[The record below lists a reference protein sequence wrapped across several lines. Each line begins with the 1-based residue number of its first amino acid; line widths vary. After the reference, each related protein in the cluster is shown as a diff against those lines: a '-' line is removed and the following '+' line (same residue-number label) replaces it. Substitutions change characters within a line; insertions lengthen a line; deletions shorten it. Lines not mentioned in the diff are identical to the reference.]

1 MCGVRAFDK
10 SGFLPLQGLSLVV
23 ELGSNSRAGIHKG
36 CFYCVHLSP
45 VPACWRVEAG
55 SRNWW
60 NAPKAFILGPAMP
73 PPLLFDLS
81 QIDLSGKP
89 IFDVDAIRRV
99 NPQRFEMEQLDGILW
114 YDKEEFLILGYKDV
128 TGGEFWVRGHIPERP
143 LMPGVIM
150 IEAAAQLSSFFVKQ
164 IYQVE
169 GFIGFASIDSAKF
182 RSVVEP
188 GHRLYLLGHI
198 TQFKRRKYT
207 CAVQGV
213 VEGVMVFDAV
223 VSGLNV

>member
-1 MCGVRAFDK
+1 
-10 SGFLPLQGLSLVV
+10 
-23 ELGSNSRAGIHKG
+23 
-36 CFYCVHLSP
+36 
-45 VPACWRVEAG
+45 
-55 SRNWW
+55 
-60 NAPKAFILGPAMP
+60 MP

-81 QIDLSGKP
+81 QIDLIGKP
-89 IFDVDAIRRV
+89 IFDREAIGRV
-99 NPQRFEMEQLDGILW
+99 NPQRFEMQQIDGILW
-114 YDKEEFLILGYKDV
+114 YDKEKFLILGYKDV
-128 TGGEFWVRGHIPERP
+128 TEREFWIRGHIPGRP

-164 IYQVE
+164 VYGVK
-169 GFIGFASIDSAKF
+169 GFIGFAGIDSAKF

-207 CAVQGV
+207 CVVQGV
-213 VEGVMVFDAV
+213 VEEVMVFDAV